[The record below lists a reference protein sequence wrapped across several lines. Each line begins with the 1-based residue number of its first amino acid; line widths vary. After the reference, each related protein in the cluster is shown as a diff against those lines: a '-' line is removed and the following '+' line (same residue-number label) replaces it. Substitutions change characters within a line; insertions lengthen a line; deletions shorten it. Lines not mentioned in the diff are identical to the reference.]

1 MEESMTFGDVV
12 LPGLIPLFGAFIGAL
27 IANFFPDKTPLKVQ
41 GVFYGFIG
49 GFFVSAAFWSMT
61 HYEFMLRIRF
71 EKAAFFVPIAVCFL
85 LGVLLLPT
93 FSAVAR
99 IYRGAKGKARTGL
112 RKATK
117 FLIAVAI
124 YSIVRGVA
132 FGVGV
137 SERFSLENESL
148 GLELV
153 WKLSE
158 ITALQNLVWG
168 AFVACAFRFSGFSV
182 SKSILFASLVG
193 VATTVAAPS
202 FFLWR
207 GEESPLPFFVFFA
220 GGVMFSLV
228 VDILFTRRAWDE
240 YFSILALLAAYFACF
255 LGMWLVNP
263 F

>member
-1 MEESMTFGDVV
+1 MIGDVI
-12 LPGLIPLFGAFIGAL
+12 LPGVIPLVAAILGAL
-27 IANFFPDKTPLKVQ
+27 GAANFLSNETSHKVQ
-41 GVFYGFIG
+41 GVLYGFIG
-49 GFFVSAAFWSMT
+49 GFFVSAAYWSMT

-71 EKAAFFVPIAVCFL
+71 EKAAFLVPIVICFL

-93 FSAVAR
+93 LSTVAR
-99 IYRGAKGKARTGL
+99 LCRGAKGKARTGL

-117 FLIAVAI
+117 FFIAVAI

-193 VATTVAAPS
+193 VATTIAAPLAL
-202 FFLWR
+202 LWQS
-207 GEESPLPFFVFFA
+207 EESSFPFFVYFA

-228 VDILFTRRAWDE
+228 VEILFTRRVWDE

-255 LGMWLVNP
+255 IGMGLLVNP

>member
-1 MEESMTFGDVV
+1 MEESMTFGDVI
-12 LPGLIPLFGAFIGAL
+12 LPGLIPLVAAILGAL
-27 IANFFPDKTPLKVQ
+27 GAASFLSDETSRKVQ
-41 GVFYGFIG
+41 GVLYGFIG
-49 GFFVSAAFWSMT
+49 GFFVSAAFWSMA

-124 YSIVRGVA
+124 YAVARGVA
-132 FGVGV
+132 FGRRVD
-137 SERFSLENESL
+137 FDDMAY
-148 GLELV
+148 V
-153 WKLSE
+153 WKLANE
-158 ITALQNLVWG
+158 TALQNLVWG

-182 SKSILFASLVG
+182 SKSILFATLVG

-228 VDILFTRRAWDE
+228 VEILFTRRAWDE